1 MSVFKVKLQNPPCQG
16 YLDLDPTGANS
27 QTNYLGAPF
36 VVSKQRTMFCTGP
49 NLIYR
54 ELFDG
59 QVFTDCNYWLRYN
72 VATNPCYG
80 FIEVLF
86 NDGSIFSDVSSE
98 NTFPTIY
105 SPYSVLIA
113 DTFATNF
120 IDIVGTLGGAA
131 IFVEM
136 TNNGTLATQ
145 DIQVQLNGSATAVM
159 TLKAGDTQIFNSGD
173 LKVTKLAFDG
183 GTANTTLQI
192 ILSVNVVC
200 NS

>member
-16 YLDLDPTGANS
+16 NLDLDPTGANS
-27 QTNYLGAPF
+27 QTNFLGNPF

-54 ELFDG
+54 ELNDG
-59 QVFTDCNYWLRYN
+59 DVFTDCNYWLRFN
-72 VATNPCYG
+72 VADDPCHG

-86 NDGSIFSDVSSE
+86 NDGSIFSDVASE

-105 SPYSVLIA
+105 SPYNVLTT
-113 DTFATNF
+113 DTFATNS
-120 IDIVGTLGGAA
+120 IDILGGLGGAA

-136 TNNGTLATQ
+136 TNNGTIANQ
-145 DIQVQLNGSATAVM
+145 DIKVQLNGSSSAVM
-159 TLKAGDTQIFNSGD
+159 TLAHGATQIFNAGD
-173 LKVTKLAFDG
+173 LSITKLAFLG
-183 GTANTTLQI
+183 GVANTTLQI

>member
-16 YLDLDPTGANS
+16 YLDLDPTNANS

-36 VVSKQRTMFCTGP
+36 TVSKQRTMFCTGP

-59 QVFTDCNYWLRYN
+59 MVFTDCNYWLRYD
-72 VATNPCYG
+72 VANNPCYG
-80 FIEVLF
+80 FIEVLY
-86 NDGSIFSDVSSE
+86 NDGSIYSDVASE

-105 SPYSVLIA
+105 SPYNVLIA
-113 DTFATNF
+113 DTFATNY

>member
-16 YLDLDPTGANS
+16 ALDLNPTGANS
-27 QTNYLGAPF
+27 QTNFLGNPF
-36 VVSKQRTMFCTGP
+36 VISKQRTMFCTGP

-54 ELFDG
+54 ELKDG
-59 QVFTDCNYWLRYN
+59 EVFTDCNYWLRFN
-72 VATNPCYG
+72 VAQNPCYG
-80 FIEVLF
+80 FIEVLY
-86 NDGSIFSDVSSE
+86 NDGSIYSDVASE

-105 SPYSVLIA
+105 SPYAVA
-113 DTFATNF
+113 PVDTFATNF
-120 IDIVGTLGGAA
+120 IDIVGSLGGAA

-145 DIQVQLNGSATAVM
+145 DINVQLNGSATAVM

-173 LKVTKLAFDG
+173 LSVTKLAFMG
-183 GTANTTLQI
+183 GVAPTTLQI